1 MEGILK
7 LLKSLGLSEAEIKKV
22 LERVPVN
29 PQGLAGTNVAKGI
42 FEKGGKE
49 FSAEHPLVTETMVS
63 PFKLNKY
70 KGLSKE
76 QTLQEAEKAID
87 YLDQE
92 LSRTSNLLLN
102 ENLKLTKEQEINFAN
117 NLRMKRAFEK
127 ELEQFRSSKETP
139 VIDLKTKQPINK
151 EGINS
156 LQEKIGLKNSP
167 NTVGGQLEQFGKTLE
182 GKADELGKSKLN
194 IDDILK
200 DYASGSKAFEEAHR
214 QGLTRATARE
224 IMEQDIA
231 SGKLKGIT
239 KKQLDN
245 GEPVEL
251 WRTHYGE
258 DALEQLDSLSSDFNN
273 LRTEKEAAD
282 LAKSKFKFKPKD
294 TSVKESYTK
303 EEMDKMLKDAPEYN
317 APKELTDD
325 EMLAYIKNYK
335 EKGPTLEEYTKKFN
349 EEHGTNLKPD
359 DLEQA
364 HRIKTAYPHST
375 PIVDEKGKFIGGRL
389 NNPPKDYDLSDRE
402 TLTNSIAA
410 TRRANGEAKSNPLP
424 ADKEYEKKLQEEALK
439 KEGERAGQG
448 RFTKQHVLKRIIQST
463 IDANPTDTYVQKTFP
478 GFLKEISDKPEL
490 ANNPNVWKSFTE
502 GLPENQ
508 RLVVYGDDT
517 VDFFTKGGPG
527 SMTQVQELMDKHK
540 IPYDKALRIKQME
553 PEDQVLEIK
562 KLETLKAREEEGA
575 KGLDYLTGGEETK
588 KPEPEGKAEG
598 GVIRNKYGLGSIA
611 SNLTGVITA
620 VDGQPVPQ
628 GTFSGFQ
635 NLINQLMNQGIISP
649 VSNTQTTQP
658 DSSMSLKDQ
667 YLNRL
672 AALQSSSPSS
682 SSYQDFKNLLQSK
695 LEGKAKGGRV
705 GYAEG
710 TIPSIKL
717 PDDNN
722 EIETDSF
729 GQGIKNLPEKGIEGL
744 RIGLLQNKR
753 QKPIFVD
760 RETGKEIDP
769 TGGWS
774 ELKNY
779 LGSALVD
786 SDPMLSYGNDK
797 FNAYVAKG
805 INPYGEKALRYGA
818 SYKPD
823 INEDGQFFIDAGPGF
838 KAAGYG
844 MTKDDTNFSLYGVKD
859 TMTGDKR
866 LQLNYK
872 KDLPIGWSKGLGYL
886 SGE

>member
-1 MEGILK
+1 MERLLK
-7 LLKSLGLSEAEIKKV
+7 FLKSLGLSDAEIKKV

-29 PQGLAGTNVAKGI
+29 PQGLAGTNVAKAI

-49 FSAEHPLVTETMVS
+49 AIAENPLLTETMVS

-76 QTLQEAEKAID
+76 KALEKAEEAIQ

-92 LSRTSNLLLN
+92 LTRTSNLLLN

-117 NLRMKRAFEK
+117 NLRMKRNFEK
-127 ELEQFRSSKETP
+127 EVEEFKAKPEAKVVPLNA
-139 VIDLKTKQPINK
+139 KQPLQRNIEDALKEQGIAQLSYSRMQDEGLVRAAARQILMNDIKAGKIKNMSVSEVINMK
-151 EGINS
+151 EP
-156 LQEKIGLKNSP
+156 LDP
-167 NTVGGQLEQFGKTLE
+167 F
-182 GKADELGKSKLN
+182 
-194 IDDILK
+194 
-200 DYASGSKAFEEAHR
+200 R
-214 QGLTRATARE
+214 Q
-224 IMEQDIA
+224 M
-231 SGKLKGIT
+231 
-239 KKQLDN
+239 
-245 GEPVEL
+245 
-251 WRTHYGE
+251 YGE
-258 DALEQLDSLSSDFNN
+258 GALEQLDSLIPEFRN
-273 LRTEKEAAD
+273 LRTEMDAEK
-282 LAKSKFKFKPKD
+282 LARSKFKFEPD
-294 TSVKESYTK
+294 ETRPREYLTK
-303 EEMDKMLKDAPEYN
+303 EEMDKMLKDAPEYS

-364 HRIKTAYPHST
+364 HRVKTAYPHST

-389 NNPPKDYDLSDRE
+389 DNPPKDYDLSDRE

-478 GFLKEISDKPEL
+478 GFLKEITDNPEL
-490 ANNPNVWKSFTE
+490 ANNPTVWKSFTE

-562 KLETLKAREEEGA
+562 KLERLKSRKEEGE
-575 KGLDYLTGGEETK
+575 KGLDYLTGGEPKKTQVSDIRVEATK
-588 KPEPEGKAEG
+588 RKSIDELIDEYNANQDRLRLSDEEG
-598 GVIRNKYGLGSIA
+598 GTKIGYEE
-611 SNLTGVITA
+611 
-620 VDGQPVPQ
+620 
-628 GTFSGFQ
+628 
-635 NLINQLMNQGIISP
+635 
-649 VSNTQTTQP
+649 
-658 DSSMSLKDQ
+658 
-667 YLNRL
+667 
-672 AALQSSSPSS
+672 
-682 SSYQDFKNLLQSK
+682 FKNLQSRNK
-695 LEGKAKGGRV
+695 EIQKALEEKGISSKVEEKPEAEIIPFNKKPTEPEGKAKGGVIRSY
-705 GYAEG
+705 YAEG
-710 TIPSIKL
+710 GIPSIKL